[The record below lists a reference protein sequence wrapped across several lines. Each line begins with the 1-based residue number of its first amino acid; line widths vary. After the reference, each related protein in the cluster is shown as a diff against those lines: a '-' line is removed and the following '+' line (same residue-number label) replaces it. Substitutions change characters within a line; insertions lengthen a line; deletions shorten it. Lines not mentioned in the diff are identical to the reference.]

1 MVRDFRGKSLGFHL
15 PQVKRCTGNNIS
27 FTCYGMLLKGALS
40 GKVGGVGGSIGEVK
54 QITGPFASKE
64 TRGHRKGTLPG
75 EVGSLGNLGTTI
87 SNQTGQCQ
95 ETLKDHMSLSS
106 FLPGGRLPGDAT

>member
-15 PQVKRCTGNNIS
+15 PQVKRPTGNHIS
-27 FTCYGMLLKGALS
+27 FTCYGMLLKGALP
-40 GKVGGVGGSIGEVK
+40 GNVGGLEGSIGEAM
-54 QITGPFASKE
+54 QITDPFASKE
-64 TRGHRKGTLPG
+64 KRGHRKGALPG

-95 ETLKDHMSLSS
+95 ENLQDHTSLSS
-106 FLPGGRLPGDAT
+106 FPPSGRLPGNPT

>member
-15 PQVKRCTGNNIS
+15 PQVKRPTGNNVS
-27 FTCYGMLLKGALS
+27 FTCYGMLLKGVLS
-40 GKVGGVGGSIGEVK
+40 GNVGRLEGSIGEVK

-64 TRGHRKGTLPG
+64 KRGHRKGALPR

-95 ETLKDHMSLSS
+95 ENLQDHMSLSS
-106 FLPGGRLPGDAT
+106 FPPGGRLPGDAT